1 MAEGKESSSDHAS
14 RACTSPRTCSRRSP
28 RRRSGSIAPSPGSC
42 RELGRAPAR
51 DEEAA
56 FVRPVRAPTRAAV
69 GDDGIEIKHIV
80 VKIRVVV
87 QAYWISDKVFE
98 GG

>member
-1 MAEGKESSSDHAS
+1 
-14 RACTSPRTCSRRSP
+14 
-28 RRRSGSIAPSPGSC
+28 
-42 RELGRAPAR
+42 
-51 DEEAA
+51 
-56 FVRPVRAPTRAAV
+56 VRAPTRAAV